1 MKLRLMTI
9 VAAAFSAALVGCL
22 TASAAKSGAEF
33 TLATFNIRGPW
44 DRGDLVWSN
53 RMPRVAQII
62 RNHGFDVFGVQ
73 EAVPAELAAIETELP
88 GFAHVGRGRERDAR
102 NPYGE
107 GMYIFYRRDRFECLE
122 SGTFWLSTRP
132 DEPGSKY
139 PGAGCPRTC
148 TWALLKDRVTGKRFR
163 HFNTH
168 LDHISSKARWD
179 GVQVLLDLGVRPA
192 KKRGETVVVT
202 GDLNETLDNVDDP
215 VALAKMGGPRLS
227 KLVKEN
233 HPIAL
238 LSTELKDTYGTS
250 ATPHTG
256 PYNTFN
262 GWNDAPLSRIDY
274 IFSTPDVKVLSHATL
289 TDKPGGAF
297 ASDHYPVAAS
307 VVL

>member
-1 MKLRLMTI
+1 MAFVTA
-9 VAAAFSAALVGCL
+9 VFAAALLGCSAVPEKG
-22 TASAAKSGAEF
+22 SEGAF
-33 TLATFNIRGPW
+33 TLATFNIRGPF

-73 EAVPAELAAIETELP
+73 EAVPAELAALETELP
-88 GFAHVGRGRERDAR
+88 GFAHGGRGREKDAK

-122 SGTFWLSTRP
+122 NGTFWLSTQP
-132 DEPGSKY
+132 NEPGSKY

-148 TWALLKDRVTGKRFR
+148 TWALLRDRVTGKRFR
-163 HFNTH
+163 YFNTH

-179 GVQVLLDLGVRPA
+179 GAQVLLELGVRPA
-192 KKRGETVVVT
+192 KKRGETVILT

-227 KLVKEN
+227 KLVQEN

-238 LSTELKDTYGTS
+238 LSTELTDTYWTS
-250 ATPHTG
+250 ATPHVG
-256 PYNTFN
+256 PCKTFN
-262 GWNDAPLSRIDY
+262 GWKDAPLSRIDY

-289 TDKPGGAF
+289 TDKPGGKF